1 MLKLVHWM
9 AAWPHHVWL
18 EIAPHQLGEAI
29 ARQQN
34 YSNDVARR
42 NAYISDLCLTTILS
56 WLNNENS
63 FPGAL
68 PSLGDAT
75 VWEFLPG
82 AAIQVGATKL
92 ALIPSEIGADQF
104 SVPFEWLDIP
114 DWAADY
120 YLAVQM
126 NLEDDEPWLR
136 IWGFGSHQQLKS
148 GTIDLKK
155 RLYKLD
161 RTDLT
166 ENLNVL
172 WAMGLHSA
180 TDVLSQVK
188 PLPKLTLDRL
198 ESLLAKLGKPTAYS
212 PRLEVPFEEWALVLA
227 NPNWRKILCDRR
239 QKAPELK
246 PASTHLRD
254 WIKRI
259 YTAVEDGWQTVEA
272 IVAPPSAIPARG
284 VAPSVSTPAEI
295 APILRLVQSTE
306 SEQIRQQAAGV
317 LGEIGAN
324 HPDTIDILVE
334 LLQTAQKEET
344 RWQAALS
351 LGKIAPHHPLAGVR
365 RARLIDLG
373 LQLGPA
379 AVALVVAIMPKP
391 NDRIGVFLQIQSID
405 PGLNLPPD
413 LKISIL
419 SNTGETQLSS
429 LSRGKDKSIELRF
442 TPPSGTRFQ
451 VQIEL
456 NQFQITEE
464 FST

>member
-9 AAWPHHVWL
+9 AAWPHQVWL
-18 EIAPHQLGEAI
+18 EITRSQMGEAI
-29 ARQQN
+29 ARHQN

-42 NAYISDLCLTTILS
+42 NAYISDLCLTTILA
-56 WLNNENS
+56 WLNNEDS
-63 FPGAL
+63 LPGAL
-68 PSLGDAT
+68 SSLGDAT

-82 AAIQVGATKL
+82 AVIQVGGMKL

-104 SVPFEWLDIP
+104 SVPFEWLNIP
-114 DWAADY
+114 DWAANY

-136 IWGFGSHQQLKS
+136 IWGFASQQQLKS
-148 GTIDLKK
+148 GPIDLKK

-172 WAMGLHSA
+172 WAMGANAES
-180 TDVLSQVK
+180 DVLSQIK

-198 ESLLAKLGKPTAYS
+198 EALLAELGKPTDYS
-212 PRLEVPFEEWALVLA
+212 PRLEVPFEEWAVVLA
-227 NPNWRKILCDRR
+227 NPNWRKMLCDRR
-239 QKAPELK
+239 QKSPELK
-246 PASTHLRD
+246 QSSTHLHN
-254 WIKRI
+254 WIKRM

-272 IVAPPSAIPARG
+272 IVSPPRAIPARG
-284 VAPSVSTPAEI
+284 GALPISTPAEI

-324 HPDTIDILVE
+324 HPDTVDILVE

-351 LGKIAPHHPLAGVR
+351 LGKIAPHHPLAGIR

-373 LQLGPA
+373 LQLGPT

-405 PGLNLPPD
+405 PSLNLPPD
-413 LKISIL
+413 LKISVQ
-419 SNTGETQLSS
+419 SNAGETQLST

-451 VQIEL
+451 VQIAL